1 MTKIVA
7 GTHGSRRI
15 GTPPGRT
22 TRPTSERTR
31 EALFASLVATHDLD
45 VGPFLD
51 VYAGSGAV
59 GIEALS
65 RGSPRA
71 VFVESDRVAAQVI
84 RDNLSALRLGD
95 RSTVLALPAA
105 GAAQRLAGLAA
116 HTVFA
121 DPPYDIA
128 ADDLRA
134 VLLALHDVGA
144 IAPDAVVVVER
155 AAQRRDPWAWPETSV
170 VAVRDRRYGGTHL
183 WYGRAL

>member
-1 MTKIVA
+1 MTRIVA

-15 GTPPGRT
+15 ATPPGRT

-31 EALFASLVATHDLD
+31 EAMFASLAATHDLET
-45 VGPFLD
+45 GPFLD

-65 RGSPRA
+65 RGAPRA
-71 VFVESDRVAAQVI
+71 VFVESDRNAAQVI
-84 RDNLSALRLGD
+84 RDNLAALQLGD
-95 RSTVLALPAA
+95 RSSVLILPAA
-105 GAAQRLAGLAA
+105 GAAPRLNDLAA

-128 ADDLRA
+128 AEDLRD
-134 VLLALHDVGA
+134 VLLGLHDVGA

-155 AAQRRDPWAWPETSV
+155 AGQRRDPWAWPTTAV
-170 VAVRDRRYGGTHL
+170 VPVRDRRYGGTHL